1 MFNPSPAAVMDLAFD
16 TLAVMAKMIT
26 TSVAGLLFKSS
37 YHNAYVRGLTLMVD
51 CRQNAILTR
60 FATRREN

>member
-16 TLAVMAKMIT
+16 TLALMAKMIT
-26 TSVAGLLFKSS
+26 KSVAGLLFKSS
-37 YHNAYVRGLTLMVD
+37 YHNAYVRGLMLMVD